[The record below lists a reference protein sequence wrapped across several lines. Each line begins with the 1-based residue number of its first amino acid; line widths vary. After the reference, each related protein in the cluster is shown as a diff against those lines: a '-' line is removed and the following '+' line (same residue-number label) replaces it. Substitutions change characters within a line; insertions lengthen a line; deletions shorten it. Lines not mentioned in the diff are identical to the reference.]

1 MTVDTSTI
9 TKLRQMTGAGMMD
22 CKTALEEVGG
32 DIERAADELR
42 KKGIAKAAKRGGRET
57 REGVVASYIHS
68 NKKLGVLVE
77 LLCETDFVA
86 KNAEFKNLANELAM
100 HIAAMNPLYLSEADV
115 PEEVISK
122 EKEIYSEEMKGQGKP
137 KNVID
142 KAVEGKLKKYFE
154 EVCLLNQKY
163 IKDED
168 KTIEELVK
176 EKSGVIG
183 ENIQIGRFCR
193 FEI

>member
-1 MTVDTSTI
+1 MDNSLVV
-9 TKLRQMTGAGMMD
+9 KLRQMTGAGMMD

-32 DIERAADELR
+32 DIDKAAEALR
-42 KKGIAKAAKRGGRET
+42 KKGIAKAAKRGERET
-57 REGVVASYIHS
+57 REGVVANYIHS

-86 KNAEFKNLANELAM
+86 RNEDFKNLANELAM
-100 HIAAMNPLYLSEADV
+100 HIAATNPLYLSEQDV
-115 PEEVISK
+115 PKKIVNK
-122 EKEIYSEEMKGQGKP
+122 EKEIYTEEMKGQGKP
-137 KNVID
+137 DGVVD
-142 KAVEGKLKKYFE
+142 KIVEGKMKKYYE

-163 IKDED
+163 VKDED

-176 EKSGVIG
+176 ENISVIG